1 MDFASIS
8 KLLQSDAKKYQ
19 AYAEAK
25 EAIDSLAA
33 KGNLVKEI
41 DAAVTKARNELA
53 KIESDVGNATQAL
66 AEIDEEAKLVK
77 AMAKEEADKIIA
89 DSKAEA
95 KRMLDDAAIEASIA
109 KAKADAHNERGA
121 ELVKEIAQLEKKKSD
136 LEALISK
143 IKAV

>member
-19 AYAEAK
+19 AYSEAK

-41 DAAVTKARNELA
+41 DAAVAKARLELA
-53 KIESDVGNATQAL
+53 KIEADVSSSTQAL

-89 DSKAEA
+89 DSKADAE
-95 KRMLDDAAIEASIA
+95 KLLDDAAIEAGNA

-121 ELVKEIAQLEKKKSD
+121 ELVKDIAQLEKKKSD
-136 LEALISK
+136 LEALIAK
-143 IKAV
+143 MKAV